1 MHKNLFKWIIFELF
15 FLSEHITPSAN
26 LFTPAHDSIQHD
38 NNNNLQPPALSG
50 SLNQPVI
57 TASLPVPV
65 SPLAGIQN
73 YGQPVNRTGSSPL
86 NMFAQQQQD
95 KMRDINRYQNHIG
108 FNVNEQ
114 DYKPQPAQSN
124 LDAIQRKSAVPYQLP
139 NGPSALYSEFEQASV
154 QRPQARGFPALN
166 SQWGSPLQNN
176 KFDFSRPGTRKDQI
190 ASIGKKSV
198 SQLDPRWF
206 GWTQGLAQ
214 TQGAS
219 KTNTHSNSLQKN
231 DPGTVETNTHVTS
244 TQNSEGQTDVK
255 QMYGGGLP
263 SSPFVSNF
271 QGYPPD
277 PQQQQQQQQQQ
288 AQRAAAFTR
297 NFGPQQQNQRSTNA
311 FGGGYQPQLK
321 ISNFLK
327 QQQQQQ
333 QQAQKRKQ
341 IMQMNQL
348 NQLLQQQRAASQAR
362 QINTVTHNHQWG
374 YGNGNGNGHG
384 TGSQGASGSGGGWGT
399 GGPLSQ
405 NVNLPGWGGNPPDGP
420 PKDPKSNVQ
429 QQQQQRN
436 NMMANKLYNIATHP
450 LPAKTMALWNA
461 YIQAVAQSD
470 SATSAQARQ
479 SVSDAHADT
488 TNEAA
493 SGVVI
498 NPTNGNNVAASNHQ
512 WGFGNGNGI
521 AHGNGKG
528 GGDAHGGGWG
538 AGGPTHQTTRIAQ
551 PNGRRSFINPWLSNN
566 NNVNNNVNN
575 FNNDFFGENQAN
587 FHQQQQQFDRRNSF
601 SQPQQRNAINGIPP
615 SNFNNIFRGD
625 PFDNPQSQQQQRNSI
640 GGLHPSN
647 FNNLLSGDP
656 FDVPQQQQQRQ
667 QALNERK
674 SLLPPQQQQQQ
685 QQQLNPFMSYIQQN
699 LPKLVDFTPRTQIPG
714 RQVADPTMNSYLRKK
729 HKKRR
734 RKKRR

>member
-1 MHKNLFKWIIFELF
+1 
-15 FLSEHITPSAN
+15 
-26 LFTPAHDSIQHD
+26 
-38 NNNNLQPPALSG
+38 
-50 SLNQPVI
+50 
-57 TASLPVPV
+57 
-65 SPLAGIQN
+65 
-73 YGQPVNRTGSSPL
+73 
-86 NMFAQQQQD
+86 
-95 KMRDINRYQNHIG
+95 MRDLNRYQNHLG

-114 DYKPQPAQSN
+114 DYQPQPDQSG

-139 NGPSALYSEFEQASV
+139 NGPSAFYSEFQASAL
-154 QRPQARGFPALN
+154 QRPQVRRFPSSAALN
-166 SQWGSPLQNN
+166 PQWGSPLQNDN

-190 ASIGKKSV
+190 ASINNKPAN
-198 SQLDPRWF
+198 QLDPRWF

-214 TQGAS
+214 TQGTS

-255 QMYGGGLP
+255 QMFGGGFP
-263 SSPFVSNF
+263 SPPYTSNF
-271 QGYPPD
+271 HGYPPQL
-277 PQQQQQQQQQQ
+277 QQQQQLQQ
-288 AQRAAAFTR
+288 AQRTAAVTR
-297 NFGPQQQNQRSTNA
+297 NFRPQAIVNFQQQNQQLNTFAR
-311 FGGGYQPQLK
+311 GYQPQLK

-333 QQAQKRKQ
+333 QEAQKRKQ
-341 IMQMNQL
+341 IQMNQL
-348 NQLLQQQRAASQAR
+348 NQLLQQQRAAAAQAR

-405 NVNLPGWGGNPPDGP
+405 NINLPGWGGNPPEGP
-420 PKDPKSNVQ
+420 PKEPKSDD
-429 QQQQQRN
+429 QQQRSN
-436 NMMANKLYNIATHP
+436 LIANKLYNIATHP

-461 YIQAVAQSD
+461 YIQAVVSSQTDS
-470 SATSAQARQ
+470 SATTRQ

-498 NPTNGNNVAASNHQ
+498 NPTNGNHVAASNHQ

-521 AHGNGKG
+521 AHGAGKG
-528 GGDAHGGGWG
+528 GGDANGGGWG
-538 AGGPTHQTTRIAQ
+538 AGGPTHQTTRISQ

-566 NNVNNNVNN
+566 MNNANN
-575 FNNDFFGENQAN
+575 FNNDFFGGNQAK
-587 FHQQQQQFDRRNSF
+587 FQQQQQQFLDRRNSF
-601 SQPQQRNAINGIPP
+601 PSRQPSPQQKNSMVGIPP

-625 PFDNPQSQQQQRNSI
+625 PFDIQPKQQRSSMN
-640 GGLHPSN
+640 LPQSN
-647 FNNLLSGDP
+647 FNNNVFREDP
-656 FDVPQQQQQRQ
+656 FDIQPHQLQHQVP
-667 QALNERK
+667 NERR
-674 SLLPPQQQQQQ
+674 SLLPQQQQQQ
-685 QQQLNPFMSYIQQN
+685 QNPFMSYIQQS